1 MAIIQALL
9 ALISRSLGS
18 ILSALFG
25 WAVVALFGQTSPRE
39 KAWLSALVG
48 AAAAWPLLV
57 LGVVWPRLATLILT
71 FAPLPQWIP
80 TWVIRLIWVALAVAV
95 PFALGVA
102 MAARSR
108 GAAAPIPGTVLAAS
122 SPALRK
128 SAVRHSP
135 LRESKLFRL
144 FRGFPITLAIAA
156 SFLIVFITVPLRRL
170 VAMVRRQVDIN
181 VPLVTDAKGYELVA
195 NEVADTLGRHGLDVQ
210 PAEPAWSVTAPSRI
224 LYRFGGPSF
233 RDYVPERLACFR
245 GPRLEVMLYP
255 NGLLLRGSEQDTAWA
270 HGLLVEALTDTPA
283 YQTFAPD
290 AQDIERQI
298 RSVWAV
304 FRQNPTAHAG
314 SARLEARLEEI
325 AREIRELPVG
335 YDEWQIVYRQA
346 LQLDRALRGHA
357 QLLEGTAKVPGR
369 TANESREEADMTTE
383 TWNGDAR
390 ALSMR
395 ELLGEITGKVTLL
408 AKKEVELAKTEIKA
422 DLESELSMAKGL
434 GIAALGVVLGLN
446 MLLVALVLALA
457 TYMPGWLAALLLGGT
472 LLVTG
477 GICGYVTWI
486 RRVTKPLAITR
497 KTLKEDAQWAKE
509 RLA

>member
-170 VAMVRRQVDIN
+170 LAMVRRQVDIN

-195 NEVADTLGRHGLDVQ
+195 NEVADTLGRHGFDVQ

-233 RDYVPERLACFR
+233 RDYVPERFACFR
-245 GPRLEVMLYP
+245 GPRLEVMLYA
-255 NGLLLRGSEQDTAWA
+255 NGLLLRGSQQDTAWA
-270 HGLLVEALTDTPA
+270 HGLILEALTDAPA
-283 YQTFAPD
+283 YQTFDPD

-314 SARLEARLEEI
+314 ARALEARLDEI

-346 LQLDRALRGHA
+346 LQLDRALRGRP
-357 QLLEGTAKVPGR
+357 QLLEATAATKDTWVRNEPPQEAIMANGNAR
-369 TANESREEADMTTE
+369 T
-383 TWNGDAR
+383 
-390 ALSMR
+390 LSTR
-395 ELLGEITGKVTLL
+395 ELIGELTEKVTLL
-408 AKKEVELAKTEIKA
+408 ARKEVDLARTEIKA
-422 DLESELSMAKGL
+422 DLEAELSTAKGL
-434 GIAALGVVLGLN
+434 GVAALGVVLGLN

-457 TYMPGWLAALLLGGT
+457 TYVPAWLAALLLGGA
-472 LLVTG
+472 LLAVG
-477 GICGYVTWI
+477 GIVGYVSWA
-486 RRVTKPLAITR
+486 RRVTKPLAVTR
-497 KTLKEDAQWAKE
+497 KTLREDVQWA
-509 RLA
+509 